1 MLNESMAQYSALM
14 VLDKEFDRPTMRRYL
29 RWELDRYLAGRGKE
43 ILREM
48 PLMLVERL
56 DYVHYNKGALALYAL
71 REAMGGSG

>member
-43 ILREM
+43 ILR
-48 PLMLVERL
+48 
-56 DYVHYNKGALALYAL
+56 
-71 REAMGGSG
+71 